1 MGYQVV
7 TYFGRDIQYIIPYWE
22 SMEKQNFF
30 FGLLILAFFV
40 VVVVVRRNN
49 LVTTY
54 NICNQ

>member
-40 VVVVVRRNN
+40 VVVVRRNN